1 MDENNNRNGRHHV
14 REGKRDGNRKHL
26 LRSVPFFLA
35 LAAVTLIAWLLPL
48 RPTVSD
54 AEKRELSRFPEF
66 SVASLFDGSY
76 FSGIDDWFSDTFTF
90 RDSWIDKAQDFKDL
104 YGINTVVIY
113 GETAASDAV
122 PVPSSAERDKDEYA
136 DDKPQAAAAAETE
149 EPAETAP
156 PEPTEEEG
164 AYEAP
169 APEDVSV
176 EEDISEAW
184 GGEEIDDDEFVG
196 VGRVLQI
203 GDAAYKI
210 TVFVKFYADKFVDLM
225 GTAADKLDGK
235 ANLYCLIVPE
245 NTTSMLKA
253 EDRLKYGCVLEED
266 VLAYM
271 YGNMDP
277 RVKTV
282 DPIPEMVAHNNEY
295 ICFRTDHHWT
305 ARGAYYAYVAWCRVA
320 GVEPVPL
327 SDYRE
332 IAWPGYLGTYYYKA
346 NQNRL
351 MADNP
356 DTVYAYEPPGDVHMY
371 MDFNVSTDLG
381 KEHEILYD
389 RTHSASG
396 ALYQT
401 FLGTDRAKV
410 TFINNDI
417 TDGSSCLAIKTSF
430 GNPLVYYLTQHY
442 QYVYVLDI
450 RYTNNF
456 TLTKFVDYY
465 DIDDVLFVVGTGL
478 TESKGGISLTDY
490 FINHR
495 TKK

>member
-1 MDENNNRNGRHHV
+1 MVEKNSHRHLAKKENTDGTRRHLV
-14 REGKRDGNRKHL
+14 R
-26 LRSVPFFLA
+26 SIPFFLA
-35 LAAVTLIAWLLPL
+35 MAAVTVIAWLLPL

-54 AEKRELSRFPEF
+54 AEKRELSAFPKF
-66 SVASLFDGSY
+66 SVSALFDGSY
-76 FSGIDDWFSDTFTF
+76 FSGIDAWFSDTFTF
-90 RDSWIDKAQDFKDL
+90 RDSWIDKAQSFKDL

-122 PVPSSAERDKDEYA
+122 PVPPPSGHTDAAPQPEQPRDA
-136 DDKPQAAAAAETE
+136 PAETE
-149 EPAETAP
+149 EASEEPSAP
-156 PEPTEEEG
+156 
-164 AYEAP
+164 EAP
-169 APEDVSV
+169 EEIVPDETSVSEDSGLNESTS
-176 EEDISEAW
+176 EEW
-184 GGEEIDDDEFVG
+184 GGVEIDDDDFVG

-210 TVFVKFYADKFVDLM
+210 TVFVKYHADRFVELM
-225 GTAADKLDGK
+225 GTAAEKLDGI
-235 ANLYCLIVPE
+235 ANVYCLIVPE

-253 EDRLKYGCVLEED
+253 EDRIKYGCVLEED

-305 ARGAYYAYVAWCRVA
+305 ARGAYYAYVAWCKVA

-327 SDYRE
+327 SEYRE

-346 NQNRL
+346 NQNKY
-351 MADNP
+351 MAENP

-371 MDFNVSTDLG
+371 MDFNVSTELG
-381 KEHEILYD
+381 KEHELLYD

-430 GNPLVYYLTQHY
+430 GNPFVYYLTQHY

-456 TLTKFVDYY
+456 TLTKFVDLY